1 MRVESISIFD
11 EAKLQKAQ
19 KATGVSFSSMFAS
32 EFVNPELKT
41 QAEYSLD
48 KNTIQAFNIFID
60 RFNDSR
66 FKVFDNDLTKINAN
80 ISKQSELVKAKIY
93 NATESLVIA

>member
-19 KATGVSFSSMFAS
+19 KATEVSFLSMFAS
-32 EFVNPELKT
+32 EFVNPKLKT

-48 KNTIQAFNIFID
+48 KNIIQAFNIFID
-60 RFNDSR
+60 RFNDLR
-66 FKVFDNDLTKINAN
+66 FKVFDNTHDLTKINTS
-80 ISKQSELVKAKIY
+80 ISKQNELTKAKIFC
-93 NATESLVIA
+93 